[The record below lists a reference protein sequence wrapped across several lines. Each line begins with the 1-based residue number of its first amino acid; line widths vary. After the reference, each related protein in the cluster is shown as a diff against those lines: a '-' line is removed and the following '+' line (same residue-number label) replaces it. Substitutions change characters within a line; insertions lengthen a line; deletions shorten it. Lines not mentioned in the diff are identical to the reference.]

1 MTIIFIFWRFFS
13 TCLTVIWPLFDR
25 SSVTFGHFFVFDRYF
40 ADLSVNNGHFWSLTH
55 PKPTQFNFRTKT
67 IPFSRLQ
74 KMTTVGHDKVPTTT
88 LDDDMRTPS
97 VSLPKTPP
105 CSSDFESGGKY
116 DHLLFGYS
124 SSDYDD
130 DTPTVSCLQYGD
142 QFGKHSQSLLDK
154 EYDFQTGVI
163 IILLNCCSL
172 EMREGLTFVSVC
184 TLTCSTWPMAATT

>member
-1 MTIIFIFWRFFS
+1 MFDRYL
-13 TCLTVIWPLFDR
+13 TCL
-25 SSVTFGHFFVFDRYF
+25 SVTFGHFCVWPLFLRIYPLITVTFDH
-40 ADLSVNNGHFWSLTH
+40 LH
-55 PKPTQFNFRTKT
+55 TQNQTQSKFRTKT

-105 CSSDFESGGKY
+105 CSSDFESGGKF

-163 IILLNCCSL
+163 IILLSCCSL

-184 TLTCSTWPMAATT
+184 TLTCSTWPMEATTWCCIVV